1 MNQQKSILREVNL
14 NTKCYYSLLPEII
27 KLSTL
32 PRKESFATI
41 EFNTG
46 RSLLKIDYITL
57 LSRTNNCTDCNTF
70 SK

>member
-14 NTKCYYSLLPEII
+14 NIKCYYSLLPEII

-41 EFNTG
+41 VFNTG
-46 RSLLKIDYITL
+46 RSLLKNNFISL
-57 LSRTNNCTDCNTF
+57 LSRANDCTDGNAL